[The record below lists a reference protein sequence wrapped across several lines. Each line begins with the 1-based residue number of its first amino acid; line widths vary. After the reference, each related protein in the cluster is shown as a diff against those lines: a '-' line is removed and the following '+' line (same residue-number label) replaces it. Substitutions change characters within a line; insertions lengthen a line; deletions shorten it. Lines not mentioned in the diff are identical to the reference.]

1 MCNCGLGRPI
11 EKGEHPVAC
20 MFRPVAAVLRQQQV
34 DDFVVGVELA
44 TPASITGRTELFCG
58 ADGRGSQDADPGA
71 GALRRVLEDA
81 AADG

>member
-1 MCNCGLGRPI
+1 
-11 EKGEHPVAC
+11 
-20 MFRPVAAVLRQQQV
+20 
-34 DDFVVGVELA
+34 VGVELA

-58 ADGRGSQDADPGA
+58 ADGLGSQDADPGA

>member
-1 MCNCGLGRPI
+1 VALVGPSKRANTPS
-11 EKGEHPVAC
+11 PVCFARWPPC
-20 MFRPVAAVLRQQQV
+20 FAGQQV

-58 ADGRGSQDADPGA
+58 ADGLGSQDADPGA